1 MVPIAKAGPR
11 KRLIVGWR
19 QVARR
24 IAENRS
30 RYHHPPQPLAKR
42 VR

>member
-1 MVPIAKAGPR
+1 MDPTVKPQSR

-24 IAENRS
+24 TAENRS
-30 RYHHPPQPLAKR
+30 RHRTPPTPLAKR
-42 VR
+42 ES

>member
-1 MVPIAKAGPR
+1 MDTSGKHVPK

-30 RYHHPPQPLAKR
+30 RHRLPPP
-42 VR
+42 VRIPER